1 MKDSDI
7 IALYHA
13 RDERAI
19 AVTEQ
24 QYGTYCMHIAH
35 NILQNMQDSEECVND
50 TWLVTWNSIPPA
62 RPDVL
67 KTYVGRITRNLSIN
81 RRKSKMRD
89 KRGGG
94 EVMLALDELAE
105 VAALGEDVRE
115 HYDKLEFAA
124 SFNRFL
130 RSLPERDCNIFIRR
144 YYHVDSV
151 ESIAKR
157 YGISTANVFKILSR
171 TRQKLKDFLIGEGY
185 AL

>member
-1 MKDSDI
+1 MKDADI
-7 IALYHA
+7 IALYQA

-24 QYGTYCMHIAH
+24 RYGTYCMHIAQ

-62 RPDVL
+62 CPDVL

-81 RRKSKMRD
+81 RRKHQTRE
-89 KRGGG
+89 KRGSG
-94 EVMLALDELAE
+94 EAVLALDELAE
-105 VAALGEDVRE
+105 VASPDEDVRVQF
-115 HYDKLEFAA
+115 DRLAFAEA
-124 SFNRFL
+124 LNRFL

-151 ESIAKR
+151 ENIAKR
-157 YGISTANVFKILSR
+157 YGITTTNVFKILSR
-171 TRQKLKDFLIGEGY
+171 TRQKLKDFLVKEGY

>member
-7 IALYHA
+7 IAMYNA

-19 AVTEQ
+19 TVTEQ
-24 QYGTYCMHIAH
+24 RYGTYCMGIAQ
-35 NILQNMQDSEECVND
+35 NILKNLQDSEECVND

-67 KTYVGRITRNLSIN
+67 KTYVGRVTRNLSIN
-81 RRKSKMRD
+81 RYKQKRRE

-94 EVMLALDELAE
+94 QADLVLDELTE
-105 VAALGEDVRE
+105 VASPGEDVSSYYER
-115 HYDKLEFAA
+115 LEFARA
-124 SFNRFL
+124 LNRFL
-130 RSLPERDCNIFIRR
+130 RTLPERDCNIFIRR

-151 ESIAKR
+151 EDIAVR
-157 YGISTANVFKILSR
+157 YGVSSANVFKILSR
-171 TRQKLKDFLIGEGY
+171 TRQKLKIFLEEEGY